1 MATECTRAPAV
12 DVTWTRGLEMGDK
25 GKGKNAGK
33 DKKPKAVKA
42 LDGNRPHEQRQRED
56 VVKRVGQ

>member
-1 MATECTRAPAV
+1 
-12 DVTWTRGLEMGDK
+12 MGDK

-33 DKKPKAVKA
+33 DKKPKAMKA